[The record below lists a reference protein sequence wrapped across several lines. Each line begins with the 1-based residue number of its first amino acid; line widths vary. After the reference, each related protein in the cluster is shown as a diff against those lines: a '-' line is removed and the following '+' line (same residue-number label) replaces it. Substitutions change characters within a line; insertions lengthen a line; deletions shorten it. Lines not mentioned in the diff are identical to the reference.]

1 MANIEFFH
9 NLLSDQQTPKISP
22 LSQYVYQKNFKVMFA
37 KVIFNQL
44 ERMQVKYLCLSKGI
58 NIMLWNAITSSP

>member
-9 NLLSDQQTPKISP
+9 NLLSDQQTPKFSP
-22 LSQYVYQKNFKVMFA
+22 LPSQYVYQKYFKVMFA

-58 NIMLWNAITSSP
+58 NIML